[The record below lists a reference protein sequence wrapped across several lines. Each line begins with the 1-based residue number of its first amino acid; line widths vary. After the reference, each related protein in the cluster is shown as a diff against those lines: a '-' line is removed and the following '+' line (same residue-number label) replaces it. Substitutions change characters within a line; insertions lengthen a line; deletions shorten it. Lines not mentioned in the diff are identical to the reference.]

1 MKTFAPQYYTRF
13 KCRADKCEHTCCA
26 GWEID
31 VDGITLNKY
40 RKVDG
45 EMGERIK
52 KSLTEGDGALCFA
65 LKEDKCPFLNEK
77 GLCDIIT
84 FLGEDYLSQVCA
96 DHPRFRNFQ
105 LNRTEVGVGLT
116 CEEACALVLNSDDS
130 LLVEI
135 ADDGQREDTDEWEVY
150 LLEKREKLFHLVNSD
165 EDFSKKCKGAMDE
178 VGASLPTLDVNA
190 WREIY
195 LSLERLDEKWTD
207 VLAKLQ
213 PLGKIRDQKIYARV
227 LNYMLFRHV
236 LGAEN
241 DSDLRA
247 RVAFCVHATYFIS
260 AVAVALEKQG
270 EKNADEESAR
280 LYSSEIE
287 YSDDNLYSLID
298 LFSTINENDA

>member
-13 KCRADKCEHTCCA
+13 KCRADKCAHTCCA

-40 RKVDG
+40 NKVDG
-45 EMGERIK
+45 EMGERLK

-65 LKEDKCPFLNEK
+65 LKEDKCPFLNEN

-84 FLGEDYLSQVCA
+84 VLGEDYLSQVCA

-105 LNRTEVGVGLT
+105 SNRTEIGVGLT
-116 CEEACALVLNSDDS
+116 CEEACSLVLRSDDNF
-130 LLVEI
+130 LVEI
-135 ADDGQREDTDEWEVY
+135 DGDGKNEKLDEWETY
-150 LLEKREKLFHLVNSD
+150 LLEKRDKLFHLINDNDDFD
-165 EDFSKKCKGAMDE
+165 EKIKAVLDE
-178 VGASLPTLDVNA
+178 VGASEPNLNLSA

-207 VLAKLQ
+207 VLANLRQ
-213 PLGKIRDQKIYARV
+213 FGKIRDQKIYARV
-227 LNYMLFRHV
+227 LNYMIFRHV
-236 LGAEN
+236 LSAEN
-241 DSDLRA
+241 ESDLRA

-260 AVAVALEKQG
+260 AVADMLEKKG